1 MEVLLHMF
9 ERETNY
15 MATVWVALDQFKSF
29 NLKAY
34 CINIQCSFFANIYM
48 NVMTCSIKSWTCHFI
63 SNLTV
68 THFAWLMSTNLLY
81 MFERTL
87 NMSLV
92 FNFILMFF
100 FRNRYV
106 EHDAS

>member
-48 NVMTCSIKSWTCHFI
+48 NVMTCNMLTLVPSNHGLVI
-63 SNLTV
+63 SFQT
-68 THFAWLMSTNLLY
+68 
-81 MFERTL
+81 
-87 NMSLV
+87 
-92 FNFILMFF
+92 
-100 FRNRYV
+100 
-106 EHDAS
+106 